1 MDKMTLCFYGVVL
14 TATLMITTFVY
25 SVILVPAWN
34 WVGTLPGAIKGSTS
48 GAFASN
54 VKPSKSPGNNYQPA
68 QTQTALATAAS
79 SPEKTPKPANCG
91 QIIKQIKAGK
101 SVGLPAEC
109 EQSYQVVKEQEQAK
123 LEEQRQREESR
134 QKGLDREKAEREN
147 AERLELERRRDLDR
161 QLEQERQRQEAEQT
175 RAAAAERAQRQ
186 QEAEDRRRQ
195 EAREESARKEAQR
208 AAEQRERTRQQEV
221 QKRNDAIIK
230 FGTDLKKIFKKNR

>member
-1 MDKMTLCFYGVVL
+1 
-14 TATLMITTFVY
+14 MITTFVY

-34 WVGTLPGAIKGSTS
+34 WVGTLPGAIKSATS
-48 GAFASN
+48 GTFASK
-54 VKPSKSPGNNYQPA
+54 VKPSKPAANNYQPA
-68 QTQTALATAAS
+68 QTQTVLATAAG

-123 LEEQRQREESR
+123 LEEQRQKEESR
-134 QKGLDREKAEREN
+134 QKELDREKAEREN
-147 AERLELERRRDLDR
+147 AQRLELERQRDLDR
-161 QLEQERQRQEAEQT
+161 QREADRKQQETEQT
-175 RAAAAERAQRQ
+175 RAANAERERQR

-195 EAREESARKEAQR
+195 EARDESARKDAQR